1 MDPFPHTYR
10 VRGYAHGAEDV
21 ALSAGPMPMLRSASP
36 AEFGGP
42 GDLWSPE
49 TLLVAALADCFIL
62 TFRALARA
70 SSLPWTALECHVEGT
85 LDRVER
91 ATQFTGFAVRARL
104 VVPATDDLARAH
116 AVLEKAERHC
126 LISRSL
132 KGAVH
137 LDARV
142 DVESTSTIQAC
153 EPSGKVMAAAR
164 YADRRRRRSTPRW

>member
-70 SSLPWTALECHVEGT
+70 SSVPWIALECHVEGT

-91 ATQFTGFAVRARL
+91 ATQFTHFLMRARL
-104 VVPATDDLARAH
+104 VVANADDVSRAH
-116 AVLEKAERHC
+116 ELLEKAERRC
-126 LISRSL
+126 PISGSL

-137 LDARV
+137 LDAS
-142 DVESTSTIQAC
+142 VEVERERTIQRC
-153 EPSGKVMAAAR
+153 EPSSTAVGAR
-164 YADRRRRRSTPRW
+164 